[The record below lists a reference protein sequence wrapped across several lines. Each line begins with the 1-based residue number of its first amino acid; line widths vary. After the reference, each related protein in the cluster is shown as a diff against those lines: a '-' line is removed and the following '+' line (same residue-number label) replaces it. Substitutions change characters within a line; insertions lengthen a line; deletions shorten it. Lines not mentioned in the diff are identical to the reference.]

1 MDTVT
6 DLYRFAQLA
15 RITISEA
22 CQQPGCPTNRTVSRW
37 HTQNLE
43 PNPHKF
49 IAVRDALIEL
59 AHDRCTLPVN
69 DVDQARR
76 MGLKK
81 LIGRMKK

>member
-15 RITISEA
+15 RITIAEA
-22 CQQPGCPTNRTVSRW
+22 CRQPGCPKNTTVSRW
-37 HTQNLE
+37 KEKKQE